1 MKLLACVYVCVSF
14 VIWQISLPFNV
25 NYGMPKMKLHEVFV
39 QYLTSLLCV
48 CVCVCVCVV
57 CVCVFC
63 VVFCVC
69 VCVCFCL
76 CVCMWV
82 CVCLG
87 VWSRLNL
94 VCLFVL

>member
-48 CVCVCVCVV
+48 CVCVISLHTTPRF
-57 CVCVFC
+57 VFC
-63 VVFCVC
+63 TME
-69 VCVCFCL
+69 L
-76 CVCMWV
+76 E
-82 CVCLG
+82 
-87 VWSRLNL
+87 
-94 VCLFVL
+94 